1 MVSKMFKS
9 FKMFIVLALLVVMVV
24 LSACNSN
31 AKVNNSTGE
40 NSAEKTAIEETRKIV
55 DMKGVEVEIPKQVNT
70 FVESWFAHNAVDVML
85 RNAEGMLVTCCDEP
99 TYQWMYRVCDNMHKA
114 QFAKFSDSMNLEE
127 IISLNP
133 DVVFGSNEKYREMFA
148 NVGIPFV
155 NCMFTNYDEM
165 KKSIK
170 LTAEVFGGDAI
181 SKADKYIAYLD
192 RKLAEV
198 KAVTDTVKDDERTT
212 IVHGSSVYK
221 MGVDG
226 RNTIINDWI
235 GYSGGINAAANDIDG
250 NLQTMTMEQLLLW
263 NPDVIITGDTE
274 EEVEKIM
281 SDDTWKNLKAV
292 KEGRVYANPKGIF
305 AWDRYGVEEALQFQW
320 CSQKLYPE
328 LFADFDIKAELKMFY
343 KEFLNYNL
351 TDDEA
356 EKIIRHQNP

>member
-1 MVSKMFKS
+1 MSNKVLNKIKMLIFSVLTVIIILVTACSSNKSVDSSSASKDAV
-9 FKMFIVLALLVVMVV
+9 IV
-24 LSACNSN
+24 N
-31 AKVNNSTGE
+31 
-40 NSAEKTAIEETRKIV
+40 EKKTRKIV
-55 DMKGVEVEIPKQVNT
+55 DMKGVEVEIPEKVNT

-99 TYQWMYRVCDNMHKA
+99 SYQWMYKVCDNLSKA

-133 DVVFGSNEKYREMFA
+133 DVVFGSNEKYRDMFT
-148 NVGIPFV
+148 NVGIPFI
-155 NCMFTNYDEM
+155 NCTFTNYDEM

-170 LTAEVFGGDAI
+170 LTAEVFGGDAVD
-181 SKADKYIAYLD
+181 KANRYVSYLD
-192 RKLAEV
+192 TKLSEV
-198 KAVTDTVKDDERTT
+198 KKVTDTVPEDKKTT

-263 NPDVIITGDTE
+263 DPDVIITGDTE
-274 EEVEKIM
+274 EEVDKIM
-281 SDDTWKNLKAV
+281 SDASWQNLKAV

-328 LFADFDIKAELKMFY
+328 LFKDFDIKAELKKFY
-343 KEFLNYNL
+343 KDFLDYEL
-351 TDDEA
+351 SDEDA
-356 EKIIRHQNP
+356 EKILRHQNP

>member
-1 MVSKMFKS
+1 MGFKFLKS
-9 FKMFIVLALLVVMVV
+9 FKIVILTAFAMALLM
-24 LSACNSN
+24 LASCGSN
-31 AKVNNSTGE
+31 APAVE
-40 NSAEKTAIEETRKIV
+40 NTEVKNVAEATEKKTRKVV
-55 DMKGVEVEIPKQVNT
+55 DMKGVEVEIPEQVNT

-99 TYQWMYRVCDNMHKA
+99 TYQWMYKVCDNMSKA
-114 QFAKFSDSMNLEE
+114 KFAKFSDSMNLEE

-133 DVVFGSNEKYREMFA
+133 DVVFGSNEKYREMFT

-165 KKSIK
+165 KKSIR
-170 LTAEVFGGDAI
+170 LTAEVFGGAAI
-181 SKADKYIAYLD
+181 DKADKYISYLD
-192 RKLAEV
+192 SKLAEV
-198 KAVTDTVKDDERTT
+198 KAVTDTVPEDKRTT

-235 GYSGGINAAANDIDG
+235 GYSGGVNAAANDIDG

-263 NPDVIITGDTE
+263 DPDVIITGDTE
-274 EEVEKIM
+274 DEVAQIM
-281 SDDTWKNLKAV
+281 ADEAWKNLKAV
-292 KEGRVYANPKGIF
+292 KNNRVYANPKGIF

-328 LFADFDIKAELKMFY
+328 LFKDFDIKAELKNFY
-343 KEFLNYNL
+343 KDFLNYDL
-351 TDDEA
+351 TDSDA
-356 EKIIRHQNP
+356 EKILRHQNP